1 MGAVTS
7 WHAHHGALVSLTA
20 YLTSLYG
27 AIDSI
32 AQAYGSIEAAKVS
45 LQRVFEIME
54 VEGELEE
61 GSRVF
66 PNGGA
71 KGEVAW
77 KSKSLSNTS
86 PARSS

>member
-1 MGAVTS
+1 MGARHVIAGILTI
-7 WHAHHGALVSLTA
+7 GALVSSTA

-54 VEGELEE
+54 VEGEL
-61 GSRVF
+61 
-66 PNGGA
+66 GGRLQ
-71 KGEVAW
+71 
-77 KSKSLSNTS
+77 SFS
-86 PARSS
+86 